1 MSESD
6 VRKLYG
12 SGVETEWRS
21 PGKSGSVLRFTGPE
35 AALSVALFAGKVVQ
49 VSTTSPYYAT
59 GDGIRVGAVAPY
71 PGVPQSRTETA
82 LNTGELVRLPS
93 GAYAWR
99 NFIYGRNAYC
109 LRDSRTVTQLTLDLL
124 IVHVT
129 RILVTD
135 TRFEA
140 DLPSRVSQ
148 QGEGVTSFNGKC

>member
-1 MSESD
+1 MALTREKRERPPFHRSRSRAFGRPLRREG
-6 VRKLYG
+6 R
-12 SGVETEWRS
+12 SG
-21 PGKSGSVLRFTGPE
+21 LHN
-35 AALSVALFAGKVVQ
+35 
-49 VSTTSPYYAT
+49 VSYYAT